1 MDYKKN
7 TFTKLKV
14 VWKKMAKLI
23 ANSNPIFKIWILWIK
38 IYTKGNTRIGMNN
51 KIKTSHYQNLK
62 MKNFTQI

>member
-51 KIKTSHYQNLK
+51 KI
-62 MKNFTQI
+62 